1 MLRNFI
7 LYPLLMLGSLS
18 GAATT
23 AAARPASDAP
33 KVDVGLPLA
42 GEDDGVVR
50 AFPGAEG
57 GGMYATGGRGGK
69 VYHVTKLTDDG
80 SEGTLRYAVRKSGPR
95 TIVFDVAGTI
105 DLASEL
111 SITKGDLTI
120 AGQTAPGDG
129 ICLRNYAVKIAAD
142 NVIVRFVRFRL
153 GDATKG
159 EQSPQED
166 CVGGRF
172 HENIIFDHCSM
183 SWSMD
188 ECASFYGNRNF
199 TMQWCLI
206 AESLNASGHPKGEH
220 GYGGIWGGR
229 NASFHHN
236 LLAHNKSRNARLDHP
251 KIYGG
256 RTATHRG
263 NVDFRNNVIYNW
275 LDNLTYGGEDGRFN
289 IVGNYYKPGPASR
302 VRNYFVDADALYA
315 GDKAQHYDYPRLH
328 VAGNYHAGSYAA
340 AINADNWQ
348 GILLHDGPDVGRAE
362 TMRLAEPLPI
372 RADDVRPCRVT
383 THDAATAFDR
393 VTEYAGASLR
403 RDAVDR
409 RAVTDARSGSAT
421 CLDGGNGSTGG
432 IVDTQEAVGGW
443 PELKASRREIAR
455 AAVDT
460 DGDGIPD
467 WYEKRLGLD
476 PADAADGAAATLDPQ
491 GLYTNLEVY
500 LHFLVREI
508 VAAQRRGGTY
518 VVQEQE

>member
-7 LYPLLMLGSLS
+7 FFSIFVLGGVS
-18 GAATT
+18 GGATS
-23 AAARPASDAP
+23 AAARGASPAP
-33 KVDVGLPLA
+33 KIDTGLPLS
-42 GEDDGVVR
+42 GEDDGAIR

-105 DLASEL
+105 ELRSEL
-111 SITKGDLTI
+111 TVNKGDLTI

-129 ICLRNYAVKIAAD
+129 ICLRDYSVRIAAD
-142 NVIVRFVRFRL
+142 NVIVRFMRFRL
-153 GDATKG
+153 GDATKDDP
-159 EQSPQED
+159 SPQED
-166 CVGGRF
+166 CIGGRF
-172 HENIIFDHCSM
+172 HENIILDHCSV

-188 ECASFYGNRNF
+188 ECMSFYANRNF

-206 AESLNASGHPKGEH
+206 SESLNASGNPKGEH

-256 RTATHRG
+256 RTETHRG

-275 LDNLTYGGEDGRFN
+275 LDNTTYGGENGRFN

-302 VRNYFVDADALYA
+302 ERNYFVDADALYA
-315 GDKAQHYDYPRLH
+315 GNKAQHYDYPRMY

-340 AINADNWQ
+340 AINADNWL
-348 GILLHDGPDVGRAE
+348 GIQLHDGSDVGHAG
-362 TMRLAEPLPI
+362 TMRLSEPLPI

-383 THDAATAFDR
+383 THDVATAFDR

-403 RDAVDR
+403 RDAVDL
-409 RAVTDARSGSAT
+409 RAVRDTRSGTAT
-421 CLDGGNGSTGG
+421 CNDGGNGSKGG

-443 PELKASRREIAR
+443 PELKASRRQIAR
-455 AAVDT
+455 AAVDS

-467 WYEKRLGLD
+467 HYEKLLGLD
-476 PADAADGAAATLDPQ
+476 PTDAADGAASTLDPQ

-500 LHFLVREI
+500 LHYLVREI
-508 VAAQRRGGTY
+508 VAAQRSGGTY
-518 VVQEQE
+518 LLQD

>member
-1 MLRNFI
+1 MLRRLIF
-7 LYPLLMLGSLS
+7 PLLLTAGALCGS
-18 GAATT
+18 
-23 AAARPASDAP
+23 AAAGSARGAERTP
-33 KVDVGLPLA
+33 KTDVGLPLA
-42 GEDDGVVR
+42 GEDDGAVR

-57 GGMYATGGRGGK
+57 GGMYATGGRGGR

-159 EQSPQED
+159 DPSPQED

-172 HENIIFDHCSM
+172 HENIILDH
-183 SWSMD
+183 
-188 ECASFYGNRNF
+188 RNF
-199 TMQWCLI
+199 TLQWCLI
-206 AESLNASGHPKGEH
+206 AESLNASGHYKGEH

-251 KIYGG
+251 KIYGD

-315 GDKAQHYDYPRLH
+315 GDKAQHYDYPRLY

-340 AINADNWQ
+340 AINADNWL
-348 GILLHDGPDVGRAE
+348 GIQLHDGTEVGRAG
-362 TMRLAEPLPI
+362 TMRLAAPLPI

-383 THDAATAFDR
+383 THDAATAFER

-403 RDAVDR
+403 RDAADR
-409 RAVTDARSGSAT
+409 RIAGDVRSGSAA

-443 PELKASRREIAR
+443 PELRASRREIAR
-455 AAVDT
+455 ASTDT

-467 WYEKRLGLD
+467 WYERRFGLD

-500 LHFLVREI
+500 LHSLVRGI
-508 VAAQRRGGTY
+508 VEAQRLGGVY
-518 VVQEQE
+518 DVLE